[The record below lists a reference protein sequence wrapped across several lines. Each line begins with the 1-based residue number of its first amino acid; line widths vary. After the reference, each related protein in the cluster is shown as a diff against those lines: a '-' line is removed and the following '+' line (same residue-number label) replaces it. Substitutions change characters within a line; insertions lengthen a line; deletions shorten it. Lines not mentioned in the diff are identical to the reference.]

1 MSEKPKNPLHND
13 DSIWKRQLLIKAIED
28 HWSDLL
34 VGIQIY
40 VKRFGLAEDRS
51 SIEKLSQEVLQDTVI
66 TALQSS
72 GNYDPSRPVRPWLLG
87 VALNQIRRLRRTQY
101 RERRYITPVAD
112 TPQVRKAV
120 QQSDYRELTEDEMFT
135 LLCQSAEQLDPHS
148 RLTLDEILCL
158 VKESDQKILKLAFAG
173 GLRGKS
179 LAAELGISEGAAYVR
194 LSRSVARLREAYLQ
208 SDREPTRKPPKRL
221 QNRSIPKIPP
231 TFRRTLID
239 HIF

>member
-1 MSEKPKNPLHND
+1 LTLWQLYNREHFREDTLSEKPKNPLHND
-13 DSIWKRQLLIKAIED
+13 DSVWKRQLLAEAIED

-72 GNYDPSRPVRPWLLG
+72 GNYDPSRPARPWLLG

-112 TPQVRKAV
+112 TPQVQV
-120 QQSDYRELTEDEMFT
+120 LQQSDHGELTEDEMFA
-135 LLCQSAEQLDPHS
+135 LLCQSAEQPGPHS

-158 VKESDQKILKLAFAG
+158 VKESDKQILKLAFVG

-208 SDREPTRKPPKRL
+208 SERELDEEK
-221 QNRSIPKIPP
+221 Q
-231 TFRRTLID
+231 D
-239 HIF
+239 AEA